1 VALTVPNEVLNP
13 IITQEDG
20 FHLSPKPPENPENHT
35 SSQPTDLGG
44 LTRTGQFPPE
54 ISTLLQTVRQI
65 AQFSSL
71 TFHVHRLARCE
82 GGCQCICHS
91 HSRFQSPKLLNQFFG
106 ALFIGYAGLPIIT
119 RQCNVDICT
128 NQYSRTVHISYT
140 FPGWFLSRTV
150 DLVAATTYTGEPSF
164 GVKVRN
170 RANYGSE
177 NSIFKYAR
185 DGNIPGIIE
194 MFKKRKAS
202 PNDLSYDGGYSILH
216 FPLELGHIET
226 CKFLLDLGVDPYFED
241 DNGRSP
247 AQEVSSYILSSK
259 GTTPLAK
266 AYESTFFGISSS
278 HSELW
283 DFSYVHRVVVGIQ
296 PTDLFN
302 TLKEPDRKSEINKV
316 DKARRTPLIWAALR
330 GDDEAVRTL
339 LQAGAD
345 ITLRDYEGHTALH
358 AALQSPSLRCVEL
371 LLMAGSSVP
380 TRDMY
385 GDTALQIATWSHR
398 PCLPDS
404 NVPIIEALYLAGA
417 AVNARQNKGNSAIQ
431 SAACLNRVANAKY
444 LLSIGAD
451 PNNRDHAG
459 DVPIFECLF
468 YNTHGMLDLLLRC
481 PKTRLDNVNN
491 AGQNILHFAA
501 LYADLQSMEMLIASR
516 LCGMSLD
523 TRDSQ
528 GRTAKEAFEDRTF
541 AADARLRMVFDRLL
555 EKAGQGDDVGRAGE
569 DDDEDEEEE
578 QFVDAVEVL
587 SLA

>member
-1 VALTVPNEVLNP
+1 
-13 IITQEDG
+13 
-20 FHLSPKPPENPENHT
+20 
-35 SSQPTDLGG
+35 
-44 LTRTGQFPPE
+44 
-54 ISTLLQTVRQI
+54 
-65 AQFSSL
+65 
-71 TFHVHRLARCE
+71 
-82 GGCQCICHS
+82 
-91 HSRFQSPKLLNQFFG
+91 
-106 ALFIGYAGLPIIT
+106 
-119 RQCNVDICT
+119 
-128 NQYSRTVHISYT
+128 
-140 FPGWFLSRTV
+140 
-150 DLVAATTYTGEPSF
+150 
-164 GVKVRN
+164 
-170 RANYGSE
+170 
-177 NSIFKYAR
+177 
-185 DGNIPGIIE
+185 
-194 MFKKRKAS
+194 
-202 PNDLSYDGGYSILH
+202 
-216 FPLELGHIET
+216 
-226 CKFLLDLGVDPYFED
+226 
-241 DNGRSP
+241 
-247 AQEVSSYILSSK
+247 
-259 GTTPLAK
+259 
-266 AYESTFFGISSS
+266 
-278 HSELW
+278 
-283 DFSYVHRVVVGIQ
+283 
-296 PTDLFN
+296 
-302 TLKEPDRKSEINKV
+302 
-316 DKARRTPLIWAALR
+316 
-330 GDDEAVRTL
+330 
-339 LQAGAD
+339 
-345 ITLRDYEGHTALH
+345 
-358 AALQSPSLRCVEL
+358 
-371 LLMAGSSVP
+371 
-380 TRDMY
+380 MY